1 MKKIVSFI
9 LVALLL
15 FTLVGCNQNE
25 QMDEMEKKIAQLE
38 QALQN
43 QADVNDEL
51 SAELQE
57 QKSANEWLGQLILTQ
72 QGLIDKQQETIDDQR
87 AEIESMK
94 GAIDNISGKPIQ
106 FTESAPVYDERE
118 NDKTICYFGNLP
130 TFSWEEPYEDFLN
143 YYQSTYDSNTN
154 GRLFILSPENDSN
167 ETLQDFF
174 IKTQSEEMP
183 YEKPMTVEYVNIFD
197 VTLGFFNRYSGEGEG
212 NFAPSVE
219 IAFYAPAV
227 SNEVAEQ
234 FDRTKVF
241 LKFGNNATKGWNEGN
256 YYFNIY
262 MPIEGEGVTSNVC
275 IGTCH
280 YDVCAN
286 LSVEWFERFIYRNLF
301 LGD

>member
-1 MKKIVSFI
+1 MKKIISFI

-118 NDKTICYFGNLP
+118 NDKTICYFGR
-130 TFSWEEPYEDFLN
+130 TA
-143 YYQSTYDSNTN
+143 
-154 GRLFILSPENDSN
+154 
-167 ETLQDFF
+167 
-174 IKTQSEEMP
+174 
-183 YEKPMTVEYVNIFD
+183 V
-197 VTLGFFNRYSGEGEG
+197 
-212 NFAPSVE
+212 
-219 IAFYAPAV
+219 FYH
-227 SNEVAEQ
+227 
-234 FDRTKVF
+234 T
-241 LKFGNNATKGWNEGN
+241 
-256 YYFNIY
+256 
-262 MPIEGEGVTSNVC
+262 
-275 IGTCH
+275 
-280 YDVCAN
+280 
-286 LSVEWFERFIYRNLF
+286 
-301 LGD
+301 